1 MKIWKAE
8 LNLLNLFDEDFGKGD
23 AYKINF
29 SFESTG
35 EDYEFNDSRT
45 KYSHFGCW
53 NCDTIPVNMTYENTV
68 WGLLKVT
75 QGFTEDKTE
84 EEQEKIK
91 QDMIDYMRECLIKE
105 KNKIIASYDKK
116 IESLK

>member
-1 MKIWKAE
+1 MKMWEAE
-8 LNLLNLFDEDFGKGD
+8 LNLFNEDFGKGKV
-23 AYKINF
+23 YKINF
-29 SFESTG
+29 SFEFNG
-35 EDYEFNDSRT
+35 EDYKLNESQTEYLNV
-45 KYSHFGCW
+45 YGCFYE
-53 NCDTIPVNMTYENTV
+53 TVPVNMTYENTV
-68 WGLLKVT
+68 WGLKVT

-105 KNKIIASYDKK
+105 KNRIIESYDKK

>member
-1 MKIWKAE
+1 MKIWEAE
-8 LNLLNLFDEDFGKGD
+8 LYLIDKDFGKGE

-29 SFESTG
+29 SFEFEG
-35 EDYEFNDSRT
+35 EDCKLNESQT
-45 KYSHFGCW
+45 KYLNVYGMFY
-53 NCDTIPVNMTYENTV
+53 DTVPINMTYENTV
-68 WGLLKVT
+68 WGLKVT

-84 EEQEKIK
+84 EEQEKIR

-105 KNKIIASYDKK
+105 KNKIIKSYDKK

>member
-8 LNLLNLFDEDFGKGD
+8 LNLFNKKFGKE
-23 AYKINF
+23 AHKINF
-29 SFESTG
+29 SFESDG
-35 EDYEFNDSRT
+35 EEYELNSLKTEYYLHID
-45 KYSHFGCW
+45 GW
-53 NCDTIPVNMTYENTV
+53 ICDRVPVNITYENTV
-68 WGLLKVT
+68 WGLQVT
-75 QGFTEDKTE
+75 QGFTEDKTQ
-84 EEQEKIK
+84 EEQKKIK